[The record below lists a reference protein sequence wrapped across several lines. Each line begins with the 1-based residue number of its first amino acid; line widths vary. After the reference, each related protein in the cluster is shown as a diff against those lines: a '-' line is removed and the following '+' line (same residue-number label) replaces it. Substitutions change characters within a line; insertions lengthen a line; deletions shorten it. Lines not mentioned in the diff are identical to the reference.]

1 MIDLKIDS
9 NLYVRVSD
17 KRIASTQEVG
27 TKSKVIVDF
36 DDKGDVVGV
45 EFLSFNDAALREYLK
60 EARPTHVAKGSKKAV
75 EKPTRKPRLEKLE
88 KRSR

>member
-17 KRIASTQEVG
+17 KRIASTQEIG

-60 EARPTHVAKGSKKAV
+60 EARPTQVKTPKKAV